1 MSKEKLIKKIAV
13 NVGGLKGLTLSG
25 TVESVKENKIAINEY
40 CDKIK
45 HPIHV
50 ALEAGIGDLRFAVLE
65 ICGLL
70 QETTN
75 KNVRASLLNDCK
87 ILAIEFQLGYTPWF
101 KIKASSRVFDEKFH
115 IICTPKVDEEDG
127 YEHFNTVIN
136 IIKVI
141 LEEVNHYVNKT
152 KVISDEELME
162 SFVKHGKGKSLDRE
176 AMESM
181 SAEEKSEWLHSELG
195 KMGFIV
201 NSVHMDD
208 LVKEEDAEVIDLETT
223 SGSNE
228 IVFDEPGREELDN
241 VNAEGEVRSSLEI
254 DSIDSKGVLE
264 LKVAEPVLLKAKK

>member
-1 MSKEKLIKKIAV
+1 MSKEKLIKKIGIS
-13 NVGGLKGLTLSG
+13 VGGLKGLVLEG
-25 TVESVKENKIAINEY
+25 TVESVKENKIAINGFK
-40 CDKIK
+40 DTVK

-70 QETTN
+70 QDTTN
-75 KNVRASLLNDCK
+75 KNVRASLLSNCE
-87 ILAIEFQLGYTPWF
+87 ILAIEFQLGDTPWF

-115 IICTPKVDEEDG
+115 TICTPKVDEEDG
-127 YEHFNTVIN
+127 YEHFKTVIN

-141 LEEVNHYVNKT
+141 LEEIGHYVNKT

-176 AMESM
+176 AMENM
-181 SAEEKSEWLHSELG
+181 SAEERSEWLHSELG

-208 LVKEEDAEVIDLETT
+208 LVKEEDTEIVDLETT
-223 SGSNE
+223 TDSSE
-228 IVFDEPGREELDN
+228 IVFDEAEKEEIEFLN
-241 VNAEGEVRSSLEI
+241 VANESKDSLEI
-254 DSIDSKGVLE
+254 DSISQEQVLE
-264 LKVAEPVLLKAKK
+264 LKIAEPVKVKK

>member
-1 MSKEKLIKKIAV
+1 M
-13 NVGGLKGLTLSG
+13 
-25 TVESVKENKIAINEY
+25 
-40 CDKIK
+40 
-45 HPIHV
+45 
-50 ALEAGIGDLRFAVLE
+50 
-65 ICGLL
+65 
-70 QETTN
+70 
-75 KNVRASLLNDCK
+75 
-87 ILAIEFQLGYTPWF
+87 
-101 KIKASSRVFDEKFH
+101 
-115 IICTPKVDEEDG
+115 
-127 YEHFNTVIN
+127 IN